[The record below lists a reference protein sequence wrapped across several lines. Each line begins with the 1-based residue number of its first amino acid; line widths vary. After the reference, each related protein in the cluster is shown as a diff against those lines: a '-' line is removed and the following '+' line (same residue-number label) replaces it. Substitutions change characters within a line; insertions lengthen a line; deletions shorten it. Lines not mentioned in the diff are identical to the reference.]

1 MHCSI
6 GMFNLFKKDPASA
19 LEKEYRALLEKAR
32 DAQRSGDIKLYAK
45 PTDESE
51 QVLTRIQELKK
62 GS

>member
-1 MHCSI
+1 
-6 GMFNLFKKDPASA
+6 MFNLFKKDPASA

-45 PTDESE
+45 LTDESE
-51 QVLTRIQELKK
+51 QVLTRIQHLKK